1 MALAMAYTQRVF
13 IATAEAC
20 DPEMARRIERHRQE
34 RGETFDTIEEPLDL
48 CAALRGAPAPA
59 AVVVVDCLPVWLGNL
74 TYHERFQA
82 SDESCTEIDDFLG
95 FLRSPP
101 RDVVLVTGE
110 IGLGIVPADP
120 STRLY
125 RDRLGRLNRN
135 VAKLAETVYLV
146 VSGIPLQLKPAR

>member
-1 MALAMAYTQRVF
+1 VF

-48 CAALRGAPAPA
+48 CAALRGAPATA
-59 AVVVVDCLPVWLGNL
+59 EVVLVDCLPVWLGNL

-110 IGLGIVPADP
+110 IGLGIVP
-120 STRLY
+120 
-125 RDRLGRLNRN
+125 DRLGRLNRN